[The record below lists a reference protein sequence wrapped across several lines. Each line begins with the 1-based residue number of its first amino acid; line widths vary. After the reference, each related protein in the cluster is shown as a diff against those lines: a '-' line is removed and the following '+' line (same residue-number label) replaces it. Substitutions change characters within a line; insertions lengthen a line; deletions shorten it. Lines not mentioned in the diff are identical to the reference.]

1 MATSGT
7 MKVEFGTAALGMDIA
22 KDQVKKV
29 TAGGQ
34 ADTKGVKIG
43 WTISSV
49 NGSRM
54 SATSNIR
61 DALEKARKSGKK
73 FPVVFSKPTKP
84 AQATKNP
91 EDSKVKDEVETE
103 TDKKDEAESTA
114 NVAEEQASGAEPVA
128 APAEEETQPEVAA
141 EVVPI
146 PQDGPI
152 TLKYYNYTE
161 TFTIAEGKITSK
173 EVDEHF
179 CLSDVMPGCAVHLGA
194 KEPTYGE
201 EVIYIQEDPLG
212 TFVGLQCEETYW
224 VYVVQDAAQEKKDM
238 ERMRKIWA
246 GQVASTVTRAEGC
259 SCLCGNPCTDK
270 YVCKDWENRMAVARA
285 NGYIY

>member
-73 FPVVFSKPTKP
+73 FPVVFSKP

-114 NVAEEQASGAEPVA
+114 NVAEEQASGSRSPSRRSSADICTGGEMTAHNVRQLCA
-128 APAEEETQPEVAA
+128 RNQGYDSPE
-141 EVVPI
+141 
-146 PQDGPI
+146 
-152 TLKYYNYTE
+152 LN
-161 TFTIAEGKITSK
+161 
-173 EVDEHF
+173 
-179 CLSDVMPGCAVHLGA
+179 DVL
-194 KEPTYGE
+194 Y
-201 EVIYIQEDPLG
+201 
-212 TFVGLQCEETYW
+212 LQCAGLTSIATGILDPYIN
-224 VYVVQDAAQEKKDM
+224 VQSLFLQENNLNQIENLHMLPKLRSLYLNANRIDQV
-238 ERMRKIWA
+238 EN
-246 GQVASTVTRAEGC
+246 VASFPCLMILNLARSRITHIPS
-259 SCLCGNPCTDK
+259 SCLPISLEQLNVSYNAIQSIHDLQGVFECPKTQFRQ
-270 YVCKDWENRMAVARA
+270 Y
-285 NGYIY
+285 